1 MLLEGRRSEGEE
13 KALCSE
19 GAGELAAVFGFDSSG
34 MRGIGLE
41 DWPGPDLRNECEA
54 TRQS

>member
-1 MLLEGRRSEGEE
+1 MLLEAKRSEGEE
-13 KALCSE
+13 RVLCSE
-19 GAGELAAVFGFDSSG
+19 GAGELVAVFELDSSG

-54 TRQS
+54 TI